1 MATLSNIVAWE
12 ISWTEESGRLVHW
25 ITRVGHDLAAN
36 KAILM
41 VVLKS
46 QEWLA
51 PATLP

>member
-12 ISWTEESGRLVHW
+12 ISWTEEPGRLVHW